1 MGDRQQPRR
10 LDTSRDTVVATV
22 HVGGYGRGL
31 VLTGAKANLAAVERI
46 VRRAGNGGALVL
58 RGAQSSGRS
67 TLLEHAARS
76 AEPRTTI
83 VRAAGAPAE
92 ALLPYG
98 LLHQLLV
105 PFEAQIADLPPIQA
119 SALTAVLDLADDR
132 PDATA
137 VGCGLRTLLVR
148 LARRRPVL
156 LLVDDIDL
164 ADSASAGALGFAAR
178 RLAGERATVLL
189 TARPQLVP
197 PTLADLPTWDIRP
210 LSRAEAIALVLRA
223 TDGTCPVNVAAVLGT
238 ATDGLPGELERVAAL
253 LPRPSPTDG
262 ERAVPPR
269 TAEEISTDAL
279 LVRTATAAWRN
290 GDGAAAMRLVSH
302 VSDRASRLGEVRRLQ
317 GLYELRTG
325 VPEVASD
332 MLVQAASTLAP
343 ATALRVLVEAGEA
356 ALYAGDLVRM
366 TEIAGRARALPPGS
380 ADDGHQ
386 PLLAFLEGVA
396 ATLAGRPAGGVP
408 QLVTA
413 SRVGASA
420 LRPQEVLQAGIA
432 AITTGDAATARV
444 LLSRAVRRARV
455 GGATGMTSNA
465 LEFLAISEILLGRYV
480 EAAVHAREGLGLART
495 LGHPTTEASLL
506 AALSLSAAFRGAL
519 DECRARAAETLHLAV
534 GQSLGL
540 AGAAAEWALGV
551 ADVACGDVAAATDRL
566 RAIGT
571 GETGT
576 GHPLIALLSAP
587 HLAEAAVRAG
597 DGPTARAALDRFGP
611 FAAACGQPW
620 AGALTLRI
628 RALLAADPDEA
639 DALFAGANALHTRAG
654 RPFEHARTL
663 YLWGVRLRTDHQRAA
678 ATARLRTAAAM
689 LEHLGDGA
697 WAAQAH
703 AELRVLGAP
712 TAAPDADEH
721 PTLTVRE
728 REIVRHVREGST
740 NREIA
745 ARLFLSPRTVDH
757 HLRNVFRKL
766 GIHSRTELLAAP
778 PDAHRV
784 RRPVTTDGTVH
795 ANGTAPDRDQP
806 VIERTSGVYPLLC
819 PEAFGW

>member
-1 MGDRQQPRR
+1 M
-10 LDTSRDTVVATV
+10 
-22 HVGGYGRGL
+22 
-31 VLTGAKANLAAVERI
+31 LTGAKANLAAVEQA
-46 VRRAGNGGALVL
+46 VRRAGSGEALVL
-58 RGAQSSGRS
+58 RGAPSSGRS
-67 TLLEHAARS
+67 TLLDHAART
-76 AEPRTTI
+76 ATADAPTTV

-105 PFEAQIADLPPIQA
+105 PFEAQVPELPPVQA
-119 SALTAVLDLADDR
+119 TALEAVLQLADGQ
-132 PDATA
+132 PDPAA

-148 LARRRPVL
+148 LARRTTVL
-156 LLVDDIDL
+156 VLIDDIDL
-164 ADSASAGALGFAAR
+164 ADSASASALGFAAR
-178 RLAGERATVLL
+178 RLVGERITMLL

-197 PTLADLPTWDIRP
+197 PSLADLPTWDIRP
-210 LSRAEAIALVLRA
+210 LSRAEAIALVLRL
-223 TDGTCPVNVAAVLGT
+223 TDGTCPINIAAVLGT

-253 LPRPSPTDG
+253 LPRGD
-262 ERAVPPR
+262 RARAPQVLSD
-269 TAEEISTDAL
+269 EELSTDAL

-302 VSDRASRLGEVRRLQ
+302 LSDRASRLGEVRRLQ
-317 GLYELRTG
+317 GLFELRAG

-343 ATALRVLVEAGEA
+343 TTALRVLVEAGEA
-356 ALYAGDLVRM
+356 ALYAGDIVRM
-366 TEIAGRARALPPGS
+366 TAIAARARALPAGTPE
-380 ADDGHQ
+380 DGHG

-396 ATLAGRPAGGVP
+396 ATLAGHPAEGVP
-408 QLVTA
+408 LLATA

-420 LRPQEVLQAGIA
+420 IRPQEVLQAGIA
-432 AITTGDAATARV
+432 AITTGDAAAARV

-455 GGATGMTSNA
+455 GGAMGMTSNA

-480 EAAVHAREGLGLART
+480 EAALHAREGLGLART

-519 DECRARAAETLHLAV
+519 DECRTRAAETLHLAV

-551 ADVACGDVAAATDRL
+551 SDVACGDVGAATDRL
-566 RAIGT
+566 RAIGS

-597 DGPTARAALDRFGP
+597 EPSTARAALDRFRP

-620 AGALTLRI
+620 AGALTLRM
-628 RALLAADPDEA
+628 RALLAVDPDEA

-678 ATARLRTAAAM
+678 AAARLRTAAAM

-697 WAAQAH
+697 WAEQAH

-712 TAAPDADEH
+712 AGPPRANEH
-721 PTLTVRE
+721 PALTVRE
-728 REIVRHVREGST
+728 REIVRHVRDGST

-766 GIHSRTELLAAP
+766 EIHSRTELLAEEPA
-778 PDAHRV
+778 AHRS
-784 RRPVTTDGTVH
+784 RRPTTDGGGAVH
-795 ANGTAPDRDQP
+795 DGTASLRRQP

>member
-1 MGDRQQPRR
+1 
-10 LDTSRDTVVATV
+10 
-22 HVGGYGRGL
+22 
-31 VLTGAKANLAAVERI
+31 VLTGAKANLAAVEQV
-46 VRRAGNGGALVL
+46 VRRAGSGGALVL
-58 RGAQSSGRS
+58 RGARSAGRS
-67 TLLEHAARS
+67 TLLQHAART
-76 AEPRTTI
+76 AETPTTVI
-83 VRAAGAPAE
+83 RAAGAPAE

-105 PFEAQIADLPPIQA
+105 PFEAEVAELPAVQA
-119 SALTAVLDLADDR
+119 SALASVLQLANGR
-132 PDATA
+132 PDPAA

-148 LARRRPVL
+148 LGRRRPVL
-156 LLVDDIDL
+156 VLVDDIDL
-164 ADSASAGALGFAAR
+164 ADSASAGALGFVAR
-178 RLAGERATVLL
+178 RLAGERVTVLL
-189 TARPQLVP
+189 TSRPQLVP
-197 PTLADLPTWDIRP
+197 PTLADLPSWDIRP

-223 TDGTCPVNVAAVLGT
+223 TDGTCPVNIAALLGA

-253 LPRPSPTDG
+253 LPRAAPAD
-262 ERAVPPR
+262 ERPPAPPR
-269 TAEEISTDAL
+269 TPEEISADAL

-317 GLYELRTG
+317 GLFELRTG
-325 VPEVASD
+325 APEVASD
-332 MLVQAASTLAP
+332 MLVQAASTLP
-343 ATALRVLVEAGEA
+343 PTTALRVLVEASEA
-356 ALYAGDLVRM
+356 ALYAGDVVRM
-366 TEIAGRARALPPGS
+366 SAIATRARALPAGR
-380 ADDGHQ
+380 AEDGHE
-386 PLLAFLEGVA
+386 PLQAFLDGVA
-396 ATLAGRPAGGVP
+396 ATLAGRPADGVP
-408 QLVTA
+408 RLVTA

-420 LRPQEVLQAGIA
+420 LRPPEVLQAGIA
-432 AITTGDAATARV
+432 AITTGDAAAARV
-444 LLSRAVRRARV
+444 LLSRAARGARV
-455 GGATGMTSNA
+455 GGATGLTSNA

-480 EAAVHAREGLGLART
+480 DAALHAREGLGLART

-597 DGPTARAALDRFGP
+597 EPATARAALDRFRP

-639 DALFAGANALHTRAG
+639 DELFAGANALHTRAG

-689 LEHLGDGA
+689 LEHLGDGK

-712 TAAPDADEH
+712 AAPPGADED
-721 PTLTVRE
+721 PALTVRE

-766 GIHSRTELLAAP
+766 GIRSRTELLAASP
-778 PDAHRV
+778 AVHDA
-784 RRPVTTDGTVH
+784 RRPATAGDEAVRAG
-795 ANGTAPDRDQP
+795 GTASSRDQP

>member
-1 MGDRQQPRR
+1 M
-10 LDTSRDTVVATV
+10 
-22 HVGGYGRGL
+22 
-31 VLTGAKANLAAVERI
+31 LTGAKANLAAVEQA
-46 VRRAGNGGALVL
+46 VRRAASGDVLLL
-58 RGAQSSGRS
+58 RGVRSSGRS
-67 TLLEHAARS
+67 TLLDHAART
-76 AEPRTTI
+76 AEAPTTI
-83 VRAAGAPAE
+83 VRAAGAPSE

-105 PFEAQIADLPPIQA
+105 PFEAQVPELPEVQA
-119 SALTAVLDLADDR
+119 AALATVLQLTR
-132 PDATA
+132 GQPDPAA

-148 LARRRPVL
+148 LARRQT
-156 LLVDDIDL
+156 LLVLIDDLDL
-164 ADSASAGALGFAAR
+164 ADPASIGALGFAAR
-178 RLAGERATVLL
+178 RLVGERITMLL

-197 PTLADLPTWDIRP
+197 PALAGLPTWDVQP
-210 LSRAEAIALVLRA
+210 LSRAEAIALVLQQ
-223 TDGTCPVNVAAVLGT
+223 TDGTCPINIAAVLGT
-238 ATDGLPGELERVAAL
+238 ATDGLPGELARVAAL
-253 LPRPSPTDG
+253 LPRRSPTD
-262 ERAVPPR
+262 RARRSRAPS
-269 TAEEISTDAL
+269 ADESSADAL
-279 LVRTATAAWRN
+279 LVRTAMAAWRN
-290 GDGAAAMRLVSH
+290 GDGPAAMRLVSH

-317 GLYELRTG
+317 GLFELRSG

-332 MLVQAASTLAP
+332 MLVQAATTLAP

-356 ALYAGDLVRM
+356 ALYAGDVVRM
-366 TEIAGRARALPPGS
+366 TAIAARARALPLDEPE
-380 ADDGHQ
+380 DGQ
-386 PLLAFLEGVA
+386 RPLVAFLDGVA
-396 ATLAGRPAGGVP
+396 ATLDGRPAEGVP
-408 QLVTA
+408 LLATA
-413 SRVGASA
+413 ARAGSSA
-420 LRPQEVLQAGIA
+420 IRPQEVLQAGIA

-465 LEFLAISEILLGRYV
+465 LEFVAISEVLLGRYA

-519 DECRARAAETLHLAV
+519 DDCRIRAAETLHLAV

-540 AGAAAEWALGV
+540 AGATAEWALGV
-551 ADVACGDVAAATDRL
+551 VDVACGDVAAATDRL

-597 DGPTARAALDRFGP
+597 DPSTARVALDRFRP
-611 FAAACGQPW
+611 FAIACAQPW
-620 AGALTLRI
+620 AGALTLRM
-628 RALLAADPDEA
+628 RALLAADPDDA

-697 WAAQAH
+697 WAEQAH
-703 AELRVLGAP
+703 AELRVLGTPAGP
-712 TAAPDADEH
+712 RRADEH
-721 PTLTVRE
+721 PALTVRE
-728 REIVRHVREGST
+728 REIVRHVREGAT

-766 GIHSRTELLAAP
+766 EIHSRTELPAEAP
-778 PDAHRV
+778 TDDGTR
-784 RRPVTTDGTVH
+784 RRPTTDGGGTVR
-795 ANGTAPDRDQP
+795 NGTVPPHDQP

>member
-1 MGDRQQPRR
+1 M
-10 LDTSRDTVVATV
+10 
-22 HVGGYGRGL
+22 
-31 VLTGAKANLAAVERI
+31 LTGAKANLAAVEQAVQR
-46 VRRAGNGGALVL
+46 GGSGEALVL
-58 RGAQSSGRS
+58 RGARSSGRS
-67 TLLEHAARS
+67 TLLEHAVRTVT
-76 AEPRTTI
+76 EPTTV

-98 LLHQLLV
+98 LLHRLLV
-105 PFEAQIADLPPIQA
+105 PFDAQVPGLPPIQA
-119 SALTAVLDLADDR
+119 TALASVLLLADGQ
-132 PDATA
+132 PDPAA
-137 VGCGLRTLLVR
+137 VGSGLRSLLVR
-148 LARRRPVL
+148 LARRQPVL
-156 LLVDDIDL
+156 VLIDDVDL
-164 ADSASAGALGFAAR
+164 ADTASVAALGFAAR
-178 RLAGERATVLL
+178 RLAGERITMLL
-189 TARPQLVP
+189 TTRPQLVP
-197 PTLADLPTWDIRP
+197 PDLADLPTWEIRP
-210 LSRAEAIALVLRA
+210 LSRAEAIALVLRQ
-223 TDGTCPVNVAAVLGT
+223 TDGTCPVNIAAVLGT

-253 LPRPSPTDG
+253 LPRPNHAAG
-262 ERAVPPR
+262 ERPPQAR
-269 TAEEISTDAL
+269 SAEELSTDAL

-290 GDGAAAMRLVSH
+290 GDGPAAMRLVSH

-317 GLYELRTG
+317 GLFELRAG

-332 MLVQAASTLAP
+332 MLVQAASSLAP
-343 ATALRVLVEAGEA
+343 TTALRVLVEASEA
-356 ALYAGDLVRM
+356 ALYAGDVVRM
-366 TEIAGRARALPPGS
+366 TAIATRAHALPAGAP
-380 ADDGHQ
+380 DDGQ
-386 PLLAFLEGVA
+386 GPLLAFLDGVA
-396 ATLAGRPAGGVP
+396 ATLTGRPAEGVP
-408 QLVTA
+408 LLATA
-413 SRVGASA
+413 SHVGAA
-420 LRPQEVLQAGIA
+420 AFRPQEVLQAGIA

-455 GGATGMTSNA
+455 GGASGMTSNA

-480 EAAVHAREGLGLART
+480 EAAFHAREGLGLART

-519 DECRARAAETLHLAV
+519 DECRTRAAETLHLAV

-551 ADVACGDVAAATDRL
+551 ADVASGDVAAATDRL

-597 DGPTARAALDRFGP
+597 EPSTARAALERFRP
-611 FAAACGQPW
+611 FAVASGQPW
-620 AGALTLRI
+620 SGALTLRM
-628 RALLAADPDEA
+628 RALLAGDPDEA
-639 DALFAGANALHTRAG
+639 DALFAGSNALHTRAG

-697 WAAQAH
+697 WAEQAH

-712 TAAPDADEH
+712 AAPPRADEH
-721 PTLTVRE
+721 PALTVRE
-728 REIVRHVREGST
+728 REIVQHVREGST

-766 GIHSRTELLAAP
+766 EIRSRTELLADDGPAAPGAP
-778 PDAHRV
+778 PGAHGA
-784 RRPVTTDGTVH
+784 RRPATDDGTVRG
-795 ANGTAPDRDQP
+795 NGTAPPPDQP
-806 VIERTSGVYPLLC
+806 VTVRTSGVYPLLC

>member
-1 MGDRQQPRR
+1 M
-10 LDTSRDTVVATV
+10 
-22 HVGGYGRGL
+22 
-31 VLTGAKANLAAVERI
+31 LTGAKANLAAVERA
-46 VRRAGNGGALVL
+46 VRRCGSGEALVL
-58 RGAQSSGRS
+58 RGARSSGRS
-67 TLLEHAARS
+67 TLLEHAARTV
-76 AEPRTTI
+76 AEPTTV

-105 PFEAQIADLPPIQA
+105 PFDAQVPGLPPIQA
-119 SALTAVLDLADDR
+119 SALASVLQLTDGQ
-132 PDATA
+132 PDPAA
-137 VGCGLRTLLVR
+137 VGTGVRSLLVR
-148 LARRRPVL
+148 LARRRSVL
-156 LLVDDIDL
+156 VLVDDVDL
-164 ADSASAGALGFAAR
+164 ADAASVAALGFVAR
-178 RLAGERATVLL
+178 RLIGERITMLL
-189 TARPQLVP
+189 TTRPQLVP
-197 PTLADLPTWDIRP
+197 PALADLPAWEIRP
-210 LSRAEAIALVLRA
+210 LSRAEAIALVLRQ
-223 TDGTCPVNVAAVLGT
+223 TDGTCPVNIAAVLGT

-253 LPRPSPTDG
+253 LPRPASPDG
-262 ERAVPPR
+262 DRSPQALS
-269 TAEEISTDAL
+269 AGDASADAL

-317 GLYELRTG
+317 GLFELRSG

-332 MLVQAASTLAP
+332 MLAQAATSLAP
-343 ATALRVLVEAGEA
+343 TTALRVLVEASEA
-356 ALYAGDLVRM
+356 ALYAGDVARM
-366 TEIAGRARALPPGS
+366 AEIATRARALPADTS
-380 ADDGHQ
+380 DDGHD

-396 ATLAGRPAGGVP
+396 ATLAGRPADGVP
-408 QLVTA
+408 LLATA
-413 SRVGASA
+413 SRVGSSA
-420 LRPQEVLQAGIA
+420 IRPQEVLQAGIA

-444 LLSRAVRRARV
+444 LLSRAVRQARV
-455 GGATGMTSNA
+455 GGSTGMTSNA

-480 EAAVHAREGLGLART
+480 EAAFHAREGLGLART

-506 AALSLSAAFRGAL
+506 AALALSAAFRGAL
-519 DECRARAAETLHLAV
+519 DECRTRAAETLHRAV

-551 ADVACGDVAAATDRL
+551 ADVASGDVAAATDRL

-587 HLAEAAVRAG
+587 HLAEAAIRAG
-597 DGPTARAALDRFGP
+597 EPSTARAALERFQP
-611 FAAACGQPW
+611 FAVASGQPW
-620 AGALTLRI
+620 SGALTLRI
-628 RALLAADPDEA
+628 RALLAGDPDEA
-639 DALFAGANALHTRAG
+639 DALFGSANALHARAG

-697 WAAQAH
+697 WAEQAH
-703 AELRVLGAP
+703 AELRVLGAS
-712 TAAPDADEH
+712 TGAPRADEH
-721 PTLTVRE
+721 PALTVRE
-728 REIVRHVREGST
+728 REIVRHVRDGLT

-745 ARLFLSPRTVDH
+745 ARLFLSPRTIDH

-766 GIHSRTELLAAP
+766 EIRSRTELLTDHRRADSTGSP
-778 PDAHRV
+778 PV
-784 RRPVTTDGTVH
+784 DGDRAVP
-795 ANGTAPDRDQP
+795 AGTAPLRDQP